1 MMNLPSSPNNTK
13 KICPFLG
20 LADDTRTAM
29 VFPSAQ
35 NYCYHVTHPT
45 APSDNHQSEF
55 CLNGA
60 YSRCPVYMDSKT
72 GPMPMEMTSDGSRK
86 NRKKKLPRIY
96 ILTALILVVGIAG
109 VWLLSNNGL
118 ASNSVSE
125 TKTAPVV
132 FTQPSTELF
141 ATLTATNTPQPTK
154 TMTPLPPTT
163 TATLPP
169 LHMIETPIG
178 LERQFVV
185 HRVLEGEGF
194 ISIAATYNTN
204 EDAIRAVNYALGDSL
219 WADTVLVIPLGQTD
233 ISGIPPMSVF
243 LVSDE
248 GMTIEALALEQNVD
262 AALLRELNALPE
274 GYILHQGEWVLIP
287 HEMTIP

>member
-1 MMNLPSSPNNTK
+1 
-13 KICPFLG
+13 
-20 LADDTRTAM
+20 
-29 VFPSAQ
+29 
-35 NYCYHVTHPT
+35 
-45 APSDNHQSEF
+45 
-55 CLNGA
+55 
-60 YSRCPVYMDSKT
+60 
-72 GPMPMEMTSDGSRK
+72 MEMTSDGSRK

-274 GYILHQGEWVLIP
+274 GYILHQDEWVLIP

>member
-1 MMNLPSSPNNTK
+1 
-13 KICPFLG
+13 
-20 LADDTRTAM
+20 
-29 VFPSAQ
+29 
-35 NYCYHVTHPT
+35 
-45 APSDNHQSEF
+45 
-55 CLNGA
+55 
-60 YSRCPVYMDSKT
+60 
-72 GPMPMEMTSDGSRK
+72 MEMTSDGSRK

-233 ISGIPPMSVF
+233 VSGIPPMSGF

>member
-1 MMNLPSSPNNTK
+1 
-13 KICPFLG
+13 
-20 LADDTRTAM
+20 
-29 VFPSAQ
+29 
-35 NYCYHVTHPT
+35 
-45 APSDNHQSEF
+45 
-55 CLNGA
+55 
-60 YSRCPVYMDSKT
+60 MDSKT

>member
-1 MMNLPSSPNNTK
+1 
-13 KICPFLG
+13 
-20 LADDTRTAM
+20 
-29 VFPSAQ
+29 
-35 NYCYHVTHPT
+35 
-45 APSDNHQSEF
+45 
-55 CLNGA
+55 
-60 YSRCPVYMDSKT
+60 
-72 GPMPMEMTSDGSRK
+72 
-86 NRKKKLPRIY
+86 
-96 ILTALILVVGIAG
+96 
-109 VWLLSNNGL
+109 
-118 ASNSVSE
+118 
-125 TKTAPVV
+125 
-132 FTQPSTELF
+132 
-141 ATLTATNTPQPTK
+141 
-154 TMTPLPPTT
+154 
-163 TATLPP
+163 
-169 LHMIETPIG
+169 

>member
-1 MMNLPSSPNNTK
+1 
-13 KICPFLG
+13 
-20 LADDTRTAM
+20 
-29 VFPSAQ
+29 
-35 NYCYHVTHPT
+35 
-45 APSDNHQSEF
+45 
-55 CLNGA
+55 
-60 YSRCPVYMDSKT
+60 MDSKT

-154 TMTPLPPTT
+154 TMTPLPPTAS
-163 TATLPP
+163 ATLLPM
-169 LHMIETPIG
+169 HMIETPIG

-194 ISIAATYNTN
+194 ISIAATYNTS

-233 ISGIPPMSVF
+233 VSGIPPMSGF
-243 LVSDE
+243 LVSGE
-248 GMTIEALALEQNVD
+248 GMTIEALALEKNVD

-274 GYILHQGEWVLIP
+274 GYVLHQDEWVLIP
-287 HEMTIP
+287 HATTTP

>member
-1 MMNLPSSPNNTK
+1 
-13 KICPFLG
+13 
-20 LADDTRTAM
+20 
-29 VFPSAQ
+29 
-35 NYCYHVTHPT
+35 
-45 APSDNHQSEF
+45 
-55 CLNGA
+55 
-60 YSRCPVYMDSKT
+60 
-72 GPMPMEMTSDGSRK
+72 MEMTSDGSRK

-233 ISGIPPMSVF
+233 VSGIPPMSVF

-274 GYILHQGEWVLIP
+274 GYILHQDEWVLIP

>member
-1 MMNLPSSPNNTK
+1 
-13 KICPFLG
+13 
-20 LADDTRTAM
+20 
-29 VFPSAQ
+29 
-35 NYCYHVTHPT
+35 
-45 APSDNHQSEF
+45 
-55 CLNGA
+55 
-60 YSRCPVYMDSKT
+60 
-72 GPMPMEMTSDGSRK
+72 MEMTSDGSRK